1 MNHWLMPCLLLAE
14 GRAADQFV
22 KGFREGTLHK
32 TANYDWVIF
41 AVVGLVV
48 VLACY
53 AFDRFWRTRPA
64 ASQPNERRLF
74 LDLCRA
80 HGLDRTSIR
89 LLQRVA
95 RRAKVGQS
103 AEVFLR
109 PELFQGQSAFSRR
122 DQDRIERLGGQL
134 FAA

>member
-32 TANYDWVIF
+32 TTNYDWVLF
-41 AVVGLVV
+41 AVAGLAI
-48 VLACY
+48 VLLYY
-53 AFDRFWRTRPA
+53 AFDRFWRNRAPG
-64 ASQPNERRLF
+64 SQPNERRLF
-74 LDLCRA
+74 QDLCRA
-80 HGLDRTSIR
+80 HALDRSSIR

-95 RRAKVGQS
+95 RHAKVSQL

-122 DQDRIERLGGQL
+122 DQDRIERLSGQL
-134 FAA
+134 FA